1 MSWSKKEMENVIK
14 ATFEDYNL
22 GAFFVQSLSHIWLFA
37 TPRTAERQASLSFTI
52 CQI

>member
-1 MSWSKKEMENVIK
+1 MENVIQ

-22 GAFFVQSLSHIWLFA
+22 GAVVVHSLSHIRLFA
-37 TPRTAERQASLSFTI
+37 TPWTTAHQASLSFTI